1 MKTIIFEIL
10 AAVVSIIYAFVVY
23 SIAIEYK
30 IAIGVSFMV
39 LAFCWI
45 VWGALEIKVS
55 RHHKRSQRL
64 SWYNKMG
71 MLESG
76 YFVEPEHAIKY
87 WRNLVN
93 LK

>member
-1 MKTIIFEIL
+1 MKTIIFL
-10 AAVVSIIYAFVVY
+10 TVVASIIYAFVEYPMAVEY
-23 SIAIEYK
+23 SIAF
-30 IAIGVSFMV
+30 GVLFIF
-39 LAFCWI
+39 LASCYLG
-45 VWGALEIKVS
+45 WGALAIKVD
-55 RHHKRSQRL
+55 RHHKRSRRL

-76 YFVEPEHAIKY
+76 YFVEPKHAIKY